1 MQTRLKQKHG
11 MGEFPQKIHCQT
23 TLGNTKHRKA
33 NKSKSKR
40 TLPSSLP
47 FITHKKTLRIPLQK
61 AGKSGGKKR
70 KKRRHYYFLNHKRE
84 AGLPSNHTKKNLVNI
99 ILFPSPFKAR
109 NPKLKHKTQRKRS
122 KIQDEINNNNNNNNK
137 AKKNKNYYYG
147 SDDDSMPAT
156 SAADDD
162 IAPKTTQTTPLRR
175 SQKTTPPP
183 PEQKH
188 VKNAQTNAISS
199 KFCDARL

>member
-1 MQTRLKQKHG
+1 MNMQTRLKQKHG

-61 AGKSGGKKR
+61 AGKSGEKKR

-122 KIQDEINNNNNNNNK
+122 KIQDEINNNNNNNNNK

-183 PEQKH
+183 
-188 VKNAQTNAISS
+188 
-199 KFCDARL
+199 ARTKARKKRTDKRNK